1 MVKILEL
8 FVETCDWKSDVES
21 GVKIQDS
28 PDKKKVIRQYFTVSI
43 ICTVSAGLS
52 YV

>member
-8 FVETCDWKSDVES
+8 CVATSDWKSNIES
-21 GVKIQDS
+21 GVKVQDS
-28 PDKKKVIRQYFTVSI
+28 PNKKKVIRQYFTVSI